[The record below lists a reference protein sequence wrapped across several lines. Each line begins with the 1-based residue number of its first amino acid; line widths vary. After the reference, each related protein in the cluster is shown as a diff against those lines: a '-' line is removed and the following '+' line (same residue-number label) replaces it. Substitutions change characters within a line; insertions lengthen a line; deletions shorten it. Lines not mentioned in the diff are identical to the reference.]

1 MNKIN
6 DTFVEKEER
15 MKRYLEE
22 IKPKII
28 AFEMFKIKQIP
39 GRENVH
45 TNSLVTLT
53 YAVNV

>member
-39 GRENVH
+39 RRENVH